1 MHIIAAGG
9 FRVEQTLNRIDRRVL
24 ALSPTST
31 DRWRNNSTAD
41 DSIGFRTPN
50 DQITFEPTVA
60 DESRLIQKSVWGS
73 HLDIDHPGDRP
84 GSGFASQ
91 SVERN
96 HWSWW

>member
-9 FRVEQTLNRIDRRVL
+9 FHVEQTLNRIDRRVL

-31 DRWRNNSTAD
+31 DRWRNNSTDD
-41 DSIGFRTPN
+41 DSIGFRTLN
-50 DQITFEPTVA
+50 EQTTVGPTVT

-73 HLDIDHPGDRP
+73 LWDIDHP

-91 SVERN
+91 SLERN
-96 HWSWW
+96 HWNWW